1 MRGNKPV
8 FLDYASTCP
17 VVKYPQRLYRDV
29 LGEGY
34 FFNPNANYAYK
45 EKRLLSE
52 AENRVK
58 KAIGAKG
65 GKVIFGGTSSQLI
78 ENLVVAI
85 RMRTDWNEMSYQFY
99 FSPYEHD
106 SIEHFNES
114 EYYEWDSFYVDS
126 LKSIEM
132 AIEDCSIDN
141 IVPFVFWQGVQNI
154 TGEVF
159 PVKQIGELIH
169 EYNGFYICDGTAQ
182 IGHTSIDPNID
193 DWCDFWCCS
202 GHKVGTELGIGCCWV
217 SDRLDKWLNG
227 FKLHGTPNLA
237 GALAMTQ
244 AVEDACDS
252 KTIERNN
259 LHWEKLANKFDDL
272 LDRNNIKHTFVPFA
286 LDDYICAIN
295 AIRLPGFNARA
306 LQSYLA
312 SKEIYIGLGQ
322 SSCADEVDRRI
333 LCQGYGLS
341 KQEADEVIRVSFGV
355 DSNVDEIKALIESI
369 IAFRKEYL

>member
-1 MRGNKPV
+1 MTY
-8 FLDYASTCP
+8 LDYASTCP

-29 LGEGY
+29 LGKGY

-65 GKVIFGGTSSQLI
+65 GKVVFGGTSSQLI
-78 ENLVVAI
+78 ENLVMAI
-85 RMRTDWNEMSYQFY
+85 HLKTATYDKADYQFY
-99 FSPYEHD
+99 YSRYEHD
-106 SIEHFNES
+106 AVERFNN
-114 EYYEWDSFYVDS
+114 WGSFYVYNFDDITQEV
-126 LKSIEM
+126 KEC
-132 AIEDCSIDN
+132 EEER
-141 IVPFVFWQGVQNI
+141 VTPFVFWQGVSNI

-159 PVKQIGELIH
+159 PVKDIGHLCH
-169 EYNGFYICDGTAQ
+169 KYNAFYICDATALL
-182 IGHTSIDPNID
+182 GHAVIEPNID
-193 DWCDFWCCS
+193 DWCDLLVLD
-202 GHKVGTELGIGCCWV
+202 GHKAGTELGIGCCWV

-244 AVEDACDS
+244 AVEEACDTHKFS
-252 KTIERNN
+252 ENSVCYGKLLNYLIDGLIEKNIDFQLVPEYEEN
-259 LHWEKLANKFDDL
+259 EPSNKF
-272 LDRNNIKHTFVPFA
+272 T
-286 LDDYICAIN
+286 CAIN
-295 AIRLPGFNARA
+295 AVHLPGFNARA

-322 SSCADEVDRRI
+322 ASCANKADRRI

-341 KQEADEVIRVSFGV
+341 EKEADEVIRISFGE
-355 DSNVDEIKALIESI
+355 DSSVDEVKALIDGI
-369 IAFRKEYL
+369 VVFRKEYL

>member
-1 MRGNKPV
+1 MST

-17 VVKYPQRLYRDV
+17 VVKYPQQLYRNV

-34 FFNPNANYAYK
+34 FLNPNANYAYK

-65 GKVIFGGTSSQLI
+65 GKVVFGGTSSQLI
-78 ENLVVAI
+78 ENLMNAIGYERLGYEVVC
-85 RMRTDWNEMSYQFY
+85 SH
-99 FSPYEHD
+99 YEHD
-106 SIEHFNES
+106 SFYRYRDRDIFNLSDLKFEL
-114 EYYEWDSFYVDS
+114 DTADDDV
-126 LKSIEM
+126 KSIVM
-132 AIEDCSIDN
+132 
-141 IVPFVFWQGVQNI
+141 WQAVQNI
-154 TGEVF
+154 TGEIF
-159 PVKQIGELIH
+159 STKQIGELVH
-169 EYNGFYICDGTAQ
+169 KYNGFYICDGTAQ
-182 IGHTSIDPNID
+182 IGHTPIEPNID

-202 GHKVGTELGIGCCWV
+202 GHKAGTELGIGCCWV

-237 GALAMTQ
+237 GALVLTQ

-252 KTIERNN
+252 SALGIRTIHYNDLQN
-259 LHWEKLANKFDDL
+259 YLIGYLVGANIDFQL
-272 LDRNNIKHTFVPFA
+272 VPEYDEQPSGHEFTS
-286 LDDYICAIN
+286 AIN

-322 SSCADEVDRRI
+322 SSCADEADRRI

-341 KQEADEVIRVSFGV
+341 KQEADEVVRISFGEN
-355 DSNVDEIKALIESI
+355 SNADEVKALIDGI
-369 IAFRKEYL
+369 VAFRKEYL